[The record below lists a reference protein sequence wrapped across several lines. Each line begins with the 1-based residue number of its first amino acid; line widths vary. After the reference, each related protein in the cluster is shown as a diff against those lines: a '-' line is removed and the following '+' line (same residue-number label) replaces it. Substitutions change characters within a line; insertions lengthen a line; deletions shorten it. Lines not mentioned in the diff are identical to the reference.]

1 MKKIL
6 ALLVAVVMVFSIAV
20 IPASAVLSESAQV
33 VVDNFNAGDYFAAI
47 ENTFVLI
54 NEFIDEIHALVG
66 NIMAVLGKECAFCNE
81 LHVAVEAAPAV

>member
-20 IPASAVLSESAQV
+20 IPASAALKDSAQV
-33 VVDNFNAGDYFAAI
+33 VVDNFNGGDYFAAI
-47 ENTFVLI
+47 ENAFVFI

-81 LHVAVEAAPAV
+81 LHVATEAAPIF